1 MQDCVPETKRQELA
15 SVVHVATVW
24 PSWHTAPV
32 RVQTEVA
39 HVHAAVLPEVV
50 HVWCGP
56 QVVVATHAVQPL
68 D

>member
-1 MQDCVPETKRQELA
+1 MA
-15 SVVHVATVW
+15 HVATVW

-39 HVHAAVLPEVV
+39 HVHAAVLPELV